1 MSMTAQS
8 LNSPIPIATAPPSS
22 PGKPKRVLACVL
34 CQQRKVKCD
43 RIFPC
48 ANCVR
53 SRVQCVPSPL
63 LKRRL
68 RRRPPQ
74 KELLERIAKY
84 EDLLRQNN
92 VKFEPLHNDIGL
104 EKGKS
109 VAGSGYGSDGEPPE
123 NMDSEMQTPSTT
135 SRSGR
140 SYGVKNVWHVMSQG
154 FRDSD
159 SDSAASHENEL
170 ESAVKDVYDQSVVS
184 DDNLLFGARGPAVN
198 LSSLHPDPVQVF
210 RLWQIYSDNVN
221 PLLKVTHTPSLQG
234 RLIEA
239 VSDISKISPTLE
251 ALMFSIYCVAIS
263 SHATEDCQRLFE
275 CPKED
280 LLMRYHYACQQA
292 LLNCSFLRTNDRDC
306 LTALYLYLSL
316 SSVLAVVIRIAQR
329 MGIHSESVLAK
340 HTIFEAEMRRRLWW
354 SLVLFDTR
362 VSETTNSR
370 TATLDPTWDCKVPL
384 NVNDSDLQPDMRRPP
399 VTQGNTTEAL
409 FAVVR
414 CELGEVIRHS
424 STHLDFTTPA
434 LKVNVITA
442 QSEAEG
448 DETEL
453 VRLEKMIEDRYL
465 RHCDQEHPLQF
476 MTMWTT
482 RAHLAKY
489 RLLEH
494 QSRYFGSSSRQTNA
508 QRHTATSYALTMLE
522 CNTKLMASPLTKRFR
537 WLNKFY
543 FPFPAYIQIVQELR
557 SQPLSSQACHAWEV
571 MSDNYSAWFGPH
583 FREDSPF
590 FRLFTKLVLQAWE
603 AYEAAPKRPEDVLMT
618 EPRVVS
624 SIKHALS
631 QIALRARDVDTGLPS
646 MLTRNPNIDDGG
658 GVIMPSSMHITPTP
672 TPTPMG
678 MGFWDH
684 GMPYNNISDG
694 GNNNEIQDDFAL
706 FSGQMDANINMAGQ
720 PGHLDPWNWTGFGG
734 QPGWEGV

>member
-1 MSMTAQS
+1 MVERHVNDVAPWTVE
-8 LNSPIPIATAPPSS
+8 IPDLLVSGFLREHIVHYVDDGAV
-22 PGKPKRVLACVL
+22 PGYPHPDSNGSIVLPREAKAGACMCPL
-34 CQQRKVKCD
+34 PAAK
-43 RIFPC
+43 
-48 ANCVR
+48 
-53 SRVQCVPSPL
+53 VQCVPSPL

-74 KELLERIAKY
+74 RELLERIAKY

-123 NMDSEMQTPSTT
+123 HMHSEMQTPSTT

-159 SDSAASHENEL
+159 SDSVASHENEL

-184 DDNLLFGARGPAVN
+184 DDNLLFGARGPAVD
-198 LSSLHPDPVQVF
+198 LSSLHPDPVHIF

-239 VSDISKISPTLE
+239 VSDISKISPTLQ
-251 ALMFSIYCVAIS
+251 ALMFSIYCIAIS
-263 SHATEDCQRLFE
+263 SHATEDCQRLFD

-306 LTALYLYLSL
+306 LTALYLYLVRMTNSWFHPPNSARSL
-316 SSVLAVVIRIAQR
+316 SDPVHFLSPC
-329 MGIHSESVLAK
+329 
-340 HTIFEAEMRRRLWW
+340 RLCWLW
-354 SLVLFDTR
+354 QFALPDAW
-362 VSETTNSR
+362 VSI
-370 TATLDPTWDCKVPL
+370 
-384 NVNDSDLQPDMRRPP
+384 PDMKRPP

-434 LKVNVITA
+434 LKVNVVPS

-453 VRLEKMIEDRYL
+453 VRLEKMVEDRYL

-494 QSRYFGSSSRQTNA
+494 QSRYFGSSSRQTSA
-508 QRHTATSYALTMLE
+508 QRRTATSYALTMLE
-522 CNTKLMASPLTKRFR
+522 CNTKLMASPLTKGFR
-537 WLNKFY
+537 WLNQFY

-557 SQPLSSQACHAWEV
+557 SRPLSSQACHAWEV

-603 AYEAAPKRPEDVLMT
+603 AYEAAPKRPEDVSVT

-631 QIALRARDVDTGLPS
+631 QIALHARNVDTDLPN
-646 MLTRNPNIDDGG
+646 MLTRNSDIDEGG
-658 GVIMPSSMHITPTP
+658 LMRPSSMHITP

-678 MGFWDH
+678 MGFWDR
-684 GMPYNNISDG
+684 GMPYNNNIDS
-694 GNNNEIQDDFAL
+694 NSNNETQDDFAL

-720 PGHLDPWNWTGFGG
+720 LGHLDPWNWTGFGR